1 MCLSP
6 RSPSRLGIVK
16 SWNIEVGR
24 DPRDRRGSSAPGG
37 VRVSIASSER
47 REREWDFSRLPW
59 PVTRGIGIIN
69 PYSRPG
75 SCGRNPNVLTS
86 IFFVVDGD
94 VQRTSGIPCIPGGC
108 VWMDGSQLVELRAH
122 VPSRNALF
130 PGCSILCG
138 LYPNLQILTLVFLV
152 GFH

>member
-37 VRVSIASSER
+37 VRVGIASLER

-59 PVTRGIGIIN
+59 PVTRGIGIVN

-86 IFFVVDGD
+86 FF
-94 VQRTSGIPCIPGGC
+94 
-108 VWMDGSQLVELRAH
+108 LLAL
-122 VPSRNALF
+122 NANVNHN
-130 PGCSILCG
+130 GKMMAISSILSNSDNG
-138 LYPNLQILTLVFLV
+138 GILHFLFFFWLSNQLENEDRHSTV
-152 GFH
+152 CFRW

>member
-1 MCLSP
+1 MSEPTEPEQARNREILEYRSRKGPPGSP
-6 RSPSRLGIVK
+6 RELSSRRCPCQYRELGTAG
-16 SWNIEVGR
+16 EGVGFQPPPVAGDTWHR
-24 DPRDRRGSSAPGG
+24 DHQPIFQAGKLWQESKR
-37 VRVSIASSER
+37 
-47 REREWDFSRLPW
+47 
-59 PVTRGIGIIN
+59 
-69 PYSRPG
+69 PYFD
-75 SCGRNPNVLTS
+75 
-86 IFFVVDGD
+86 FFVVDGD

>member
-6 RSPSRLGIVK
+6 RSPSRLGIMK

-24 DPRDRRGSSAPGG
+24 DPQDRRGSSAPGG
-37 VRVSIASSER
+37 VRVGIASLER

-59 PVTRGIGIIN
+59 PVTRGIGIVN

-86 IFFVVDGD
+86 IFLLLMVMYREHQEFLASLGVVCG
-94 VQRTSGIPCIPGGC
+94 
-108 VWMDGSQLVELRAH
+108 WMDPSWWSSELMFPAGMLCSLGA
-122 VPSRNALF
+122 PSSV
-130 PGCSILCG
+130 GC
-138 LYPNLQILTLVFLV
+138 ILTCKS
-152 GFH
+152 